1 VPGVATGLDGNVW
14 FTENTANQLA
24 IITPAGEI
32 QEFPIPTASSLPRRP
47 TAGPDGN
54 VWFPEGVGKI
64 GRSAASCAGAHQLVE
79 PAGPPAHLAGAA
91 PPLVPERVAPSPT
104 ATHSAPGPTSNQL
117 SASPSGS
124 PLPATTQANVSRA
137 LGILVQQIASS
148 LRALFSRREGWR
160 IAFQPPKRSHTLGW
174 FLVL

>member
-1 VPGVATGLDGNVW
+1 MTTAGVLTEFAIPTSGAGVPGVATGLDGNVW

-91 PPLVPERVAPSPT
+91 PPLVPER
-104 ATHSAPGPTSNQL
+104 
-117 SASPSGS
+117 
-124 PLPATTQANVSRA
+124 SRA
-137 LGILVQQIASS
+137 VADRHALGTRADLESALSVTQRIASS
-148 LRALFSRREGWR
+148 GNNASQRLSRTGHPGATDR
-160 IAFQPPKRSHTLGW
+160 Q
-174 FLVL
+174 